1 MLINSYI
8 CLLID
13 GLSHN
18 VNLSRTGKQVTS
30 VSDSGS
36 AVYSGDFNAAA
47 GTSAYNANGALTS
60 DTGRKISSVTW
71 NEIGLPQTVTFSNG
85 STISYYYAADG
96 SKLREVRAV
105 VGGGTTTT
113 TTIDWCV
120 DLVLKTN
127 YYPLGGPLPT
137 GTSTAI
143 QPEKYQGKEWNPAL
157 GRWLAQDPL
166 AEK

>member
-1 MLINSYI
+1 MRVCVGYYDNRMQLW
-8 CLLID
+8 
-13 GLSHN
+13 
-18 VNLSRTGKQVTS
+18 T
-30 VSDSGS
+30 DSGR
-36 AVYSGDFNAAA
+36 D
-47 GTSAYNANGALTS
+47 
-60 DTGRKISSVTW
+60 ISSVTW
-71 NEIGLPQTVTFSNG
+71 NEIDLPQTVTFSNG
-85 STISYYYAADG
+85 STINYYYAADG
-96 SKLREVRAV
+96 TKLREVRAV
-105 VGGGTTTT
+105 VAGGSTTT

-120 DLVLKTN
+120 DLVLKTD